1 MNNEK
6 RGFTLVE
13 LLVVIAI
20 IGVLV
25 ALLLPAVQAARE
37 AARRAQCVN
46 NLKQLGIGMQNYHD
60 IHRQFP
66 VGNVSCCWGTW
77 QMAILPFIEQQQLAD
92 LYQFIPKD
100 EDVFLPEYKY
110 DSGEDSDTPPITNM
124 LVVQARIGTLT
135 CPSDEPQVVERKN
148 DQGDDLVI
156 TFHSYAVNYG
166 NTNHIGFDHHG
177 PFSPEWVPHLRGPFI
192 GHDWDPVHPGTEV
205 AFREITDGLSNT
217 ILAAEVIQGQNGDRR
232 GLTWWGWS
240 AGFETYDLPNA
251 TGPDFMQGGVDCVPE
266 DPNPPCS
273 GSSVANRFK
282 AAARSRHP
290 SGVNVVMC
298 DGSVHFVTDSIELVV
313 WRTASSIE
321 GEEVLQDFFN

>member
-60 IHRQFP
+60 IHRQLP
-66 VGNVSCCWGTW
+66 MGNVSCCWGTW
-77 QMAILPFIEQQQLAD
+77 QMSILPFIEQQQLAD
-92 LYQFIPKD
+92 LYQFVPKD
-100 EDVFLPEYKY
+100 EEVLLYKY
-110 DSGEDSDTPPITNM
+110 RYEIEDDTSTPPITN
-124 LVVQARIGTLT
+124 LRVVTSRIGTLT
-135 CPSDEPQVVERKN
+135 CPSDEPQRDGRN
-148 DQGDDLVI
+148 I
-156 TFHSYAVNYG
+156 TAHNYAVNYG
-166 NTNHIGFDHHG
+166 NTNHVGVDHHS
-177 PFSPEWVPHLRGPFI
+177 PFSPEWVPHIRGPFN
-192 GHDWDPVHPGTEV
+192 GHDWIAHTGAEV

-217 ILAAEVIQGQNGDRR
+217 MLAAEVIQGQNGDNR
-232 GLTWWGWS
+232 GFTWWGWS
-240 AGFETYDLPNA
+240 AGFETYDIPNA
-251 TGPDFMQGGVDCVPE
+251 TGPDFMQGASDCVPE
-266 DPNPPCS
+266 DPNPPCEGES
-273 GSSVANRFK
+273 QRNRKK

-298 DGSVHFVTDSIELVV
+298 DGSVQFVTDSIELGV
-313 WRTASSIE
+313 WRAASSID
-321 GEEVLQDFFN
+321 GEEILQDFFN

>member
-60 IHRQFP
+60 VHRQFP

-77 QMAILPFIEQQQLAD
+77 QMSILPFIEQQQLAD
-92 LYQFIPKD
+92 LYQFIPKNEEFFLTKYRYD
-100 EDVFLPEYKY
+100 YEDAT
-110 DSGEDSDTPPITNM
+110 STPPISN
-124 LVVQARIGTLT
+124 LKVVQARIGTLT
-135 CPSDEPQVVERKN
+135 CPSDEPQRDSRN
-148 DQGDDLVI
+148 I
-156 TFHSYAVNYG
+156 TAHNYAVNYG

-177 PFSPEWVPHLRGPFI
+177 PFSPEWVRHIRGPFI

-217 ILAAEVIQGQNGDRR
+217 MLAAEVIQGQHGDHR
-232 GLTWWGWS
+232 GFTWWGWS

-251 TGPDFMQGGVDCVPE
+251 TGPDYMQRGVDCVPE
-266 DPNPPCS
+266 GLNPPCL

-298 DGSVHFVTDSIELVV
+298 DGSVHFVTDSIELGV
-313 WRTASSIE
+313 WRTASSID
-321 GEEVLQDFFN
+321 GEDVLQDFFN